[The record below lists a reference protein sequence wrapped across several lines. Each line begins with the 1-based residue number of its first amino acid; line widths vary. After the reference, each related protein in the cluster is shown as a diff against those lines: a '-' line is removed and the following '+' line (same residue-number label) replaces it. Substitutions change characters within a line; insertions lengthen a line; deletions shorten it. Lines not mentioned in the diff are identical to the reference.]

1 MTTTMAGP
9 EQTDQEGR
17 LLELLAS
24 SPSVI
29 YSFAAS
35 GDFHPTFVSGNIG
48 PVLGYEPDAYLTNA
62 DFWRSRVHP
71 DDYDPVMEKINEL
84 WSVGRVSVE
93 YRFRHGKG
101 HYIWVH
107 DDQRLLRDSDGAPVE
122 VVGSWGNISRR
133 KKAELEANT
142 ARQREL
148 AAEEAARVKA
158 EFLAN
163 MSHEIRTPMNAIIGM
178 SHLALKTELSPRQHD
193 YIKKIQQAG
202 QHLLGII
209 NDILDFSKIE
219 SGKLALEEVEFD
231 TERVLGNVSNIIGEK
246 AEAKGLEVVFRVPFD
261 FPQSLVGDPL
271 RLTQI
276 LLNYANNA
284 VKFTESGQI
293 VISVSMVEQTD
304 ADLLVRFEVRDT
316 GVGMTPEQMARLF
329 QSFQQ
334 ADTSITRKY
343 GGTGLGLAI
352 SKQLAGLMGGEVGV
366 ESKVGEGSTFYFT
379 ARLRR
384 GTGLSLLKGPL
395 RAQLLG
401 RRALVVDDNE
411 EARAAMEE
419 MLSGMGFDVSIS
431 CSGEEALNDVGAA
444 ASRGESFDVVIVDW
458 HMPPGMNG
466 VDTVEQMRQIQ
477 GPDPKSPRF
486 MMVTAY
492 GREEVMEE
500 AARGGIDT
508 VLVKPVSNSVLFETV
523 SRLIVGHVDEAN
535 ARQIEPQPESLPHA
549 AALEGVE
556 VLLVEDNVINQ
567 QVADEILS
575 SSGLKV
581 TIAENGAEAVDFVRK
596 KTFDVVL
603 MDMQMPVMDG
613 LTATQ
618 KIRELFPDL
627 TTPIIAMTANA
638 SEADRKRCLTAG
650 MVDHIPKPIDPAD
663 LFRTLLKW
671 VSRPASDP
679 SESAAAPAVQPPS
692 GADRLAAVP
701 GLDIVKGLKC
711 MSGSRTLYEKILRTF
726 LTTQLNVANEIREAL
741 ERRDDARAEQ
751 LAHTLRG
758 VAGTIGASAVQD
770 LAAKLED
777 GCKTRAPQDQ
787 MTADLAAL
795 KTEMDVLLSALQ
807 AAFHEEGSHVSAAR
821 DAPRPAAS
829 TEDLRRLLDLVL
841 ANDTEANAILINQA
855 AAFRSRL
862 GASVFEEILSA
873 VESFDYDSAA
883 PILQRHTS

>member
-1 MTTTMAGP
+1 MTVNMPAAAH
-9 EQTDQEGR
+9 TDKESR

-29 YSFAAS
+29 YSFAAT
-35 GDFHPTFVSGNIG
+35 GNFHPTFVSGNIS
-48 PVLGYEPDAYLTNA
+48 PVLGYEPDDYLANA
-62 DFWRSRVHP
+62 NFWQSRVHP
-71 DDYDPVMEKINEL
+71 DDYPSVMEKINEL

-107 DDQRLLRDSDGAPVE
+107 DDQRLLRDSDGVPVE

-142 ARQREL
+142 AKQREL

-178 SHLALKTELSPRQHD
+178 SHLALKTELTPRQHD
-193 YIKKIQQAG
+193 YLKKIQQAG

-219 SGKLALEEVEFD
+219 SGKLDLEEVEFD
-231 TERVLGNVSNIIGEK
+231 AERVLGNVSNIIGEK
-246 AEAKGLEVVFRVPFD
+246 AEAKGLEVIFRVPFD

-284 VKFTESGQI
+284 VKFTEAGQI
-293 VISVSMVEQTD
+293 VISISIVEQAG

-316 GVGMTPEQMARLF
+316 GVGMTPEQISRLF

-343 GGTGLGLAI
+343 GGTGLGLVI
-352 SKQLAGLMGGEVGV
+352 SKQLAALMGGDVGV
-366 ESKVGEGSTFYFT
+366 DSRVGEGSTFYFT

-384 GTGLSLLKGPL
+384 GTGLSLRKGPL
-395 RAQLLG
+395 RSQLLG
-401 RRALVVDDNE
+401 RRALVVDDNVD
-411 EARAAMEE
+411 AREAMEE
-419 MLSGMGFDVSIS
+419 MLAGMGFDVSLS
-431 CSGEEALNDVGAA
+431 RSGEDALNDVGAA

-466 VDTVEQMRQIQ
+466 VDTVKQMRRIQ
-477 GPDPKSPRF
+477 GPNPNSPRF

-492 GREEVMEE
+492 GREEVLDE

-523 SRLIVGHVDEAN
+523 SRLIVGQSDEVTAL
-535 ARQIEPQPESLPHA
+535 QIEPQPDKLPHA
-549 AALEGVE
+549 AALGGIA
-556 VLLVEDNVINQ
+556 VLLVEDNLINQ

-575 SSGLKV
+575 GSGMKV
-581 TIAENGAEAVDFVRK
+581 TIADNGAEALECIRK
-596 KTFDVVL
+596 SNFGVVL

-618 KIRELFPDL
+618 KIRELFPGFS
-627 TTPIIAMTANA
+627 TPVIAMTANA
-638 SEADRKRCLTAG
+638 SEADRKRCLAAG

-663 LFRTLLKW
+663 LYRTLLKW
-671 VSRPASDP
+671 VTRSDIGT
-679 SESAAAPAVQPPS
+679 SETSAAPTVQDWS
-692 GADRLAAVP
+692 AGDRLAAVP
-701 GLDIVKGLKC
+701 GLDIAKGLRC

-726 LTTQLNVANEIREAL
+726 LATQANVASEIGGAAE
-741 ERRDDARAEQ
+741 DSDNARAEQ

-758 VAGTIGASAVQD
+758 VAGTIGASAVQA

-777 GCKTRAPQDQ
+777 GFKTRAPQHK
-787 MTADLAAL
+787 MIETLTALR
-795 KTEMDVLLSALQ
+795 TELGILLPALQ
-807 AAFHEEGSHVSAAR
+807 EALHEEARTSATAVEN
-821 DAPRPAAS
+821 PEPAAS
-829 TEDLRRLLDLVL
+829 IDDLRRLLDLVL
-841 ANDTEANAILINQA
+841 ANDTEANAILTSQA
-855 AAFRSRL
+855 DAFRRRL
-862 GASVFEEILSA
+862 GANPFEELVSA
-873 VESFDYDSAA
+873 VESFDYDHAA
-883 PILQRHTS
+883 SILQRHIS

>member
-1 MTTTMAGP
+1 MAAA
-9 EQTDQEGR
+9 EQMDMEGR

-24 SPSVI
+24 SPAVI
-29 YSFAAS
+29 YSFAAT
-35 GDFHPTFVSGNIG
+35 GDYHPTFVSGNIG
-48 PVLGYEPDAYLTNA
+48 PVLGYEPYVYMTTA

-71 DDYDPVMEKINEL
+71 DDYASVMEKINEL

-93 YRFRHGKG
+93 YRFQHGKG

-107 DDQRLLRDSDGAPVE
+107 DDQRLLRDSDGAPLE

-142 ARQREL
+142 SKQREL
-148 AAEEAARVKA
+148 AAEEAARIKA

-246 AEAKGLEVVFRVPFD
+246 AEAKGLEVIFRVPFD

-284 VKFTESGQI
+284 VKFTQTGQI
-293 VISVSMVEQTD
+293 VISVSIVEQTP
-304 ADLLVRFEVRDT
+304 ADLVVRFEVRDT

-329 QSFQQ
+329 QSFEQ

-352 SKQLAGLMGGEVGV
+352 SKQLAALMDGEVGV
-366 ESKVGEGSTFYFT
+366 DSKVGEGSTFYFT

-384 GTGLSLLKGPL
+384 GTGLSRLKGPL
-395 RAQLLG
+395 RSQLLG

-431 CSGEEALNDVGAA
+431 RSGEDALNDVGAA
-444 ASRGESFDVVIVDW
+444 ASRGENFDVVIVDW
-458 HMPPGMNG
+458 HMPPGING
-466 VDTVEQMRQIQ
+466 VDTVAQMRRIQ
-477 GPDPKSPRF
+477 SPHPNGPRY

-492 GREEVMEE
+492 GREDVLEE

-523 SRLIVGHVDEAN
+523 SRLIVGHGDEAN
-535 ARQIEPQPESLPHA
+535 TRQIEPQPDNLPHA

-581 TIAENGAEAVDFVRK
+581 TIAENGAEAVECIRK
-596 KTFDVVL
+596 RAFDVVL

-618 KIRELFPDL
+618 KIREIFPSFA
-627 TTPIIAMTANA
+627 TPVIAMTANA
-638 SEADRKRCLTAG
+638 SEADRKRCLAAG

-671 VSRPASDP
+671 VTRPGSGTAAT
-679 SESAAAPAVQPPS
+679 AAAPAVQNQS

-726 LTTQLNVANEIREAL
+726 LATQSNIVDEIRLAV
-741 ERRDDARAEQ
+741 ERSDHARAEQ

-758 VAGTIGASAVQD
+758 VAGTIGASAVQE
-770 LAAKLED
+770 LAAELEN
-777 GCKTRAPQDQ
+777 CFKTRASHDQ
-787 MTADLAAL
+787 TNVKLAAL
-795 KTEMDVLLSALQ
+795 RTDLEILLPPLQ
-807 AAFHEEGSHVSAAR
+807 AALHEEASAAAAA
-821 DAPRPAAS
+821 DEVPEPAAS
-829 TEDLRRLLDLVL
+829 SGDLRQLLDLVL
-841 ANDTEANAILINQA
+841 ANDTEANAILAGQA
-855 AAFRSRL
+855 AAFRKRL
-862 GASVFEEILSA
+862 GAGTFEELLSA
-873 VESFDYDSAA
+873 IESFDYDGAA
-883 PILQRHTS
+883 SILQRQSS